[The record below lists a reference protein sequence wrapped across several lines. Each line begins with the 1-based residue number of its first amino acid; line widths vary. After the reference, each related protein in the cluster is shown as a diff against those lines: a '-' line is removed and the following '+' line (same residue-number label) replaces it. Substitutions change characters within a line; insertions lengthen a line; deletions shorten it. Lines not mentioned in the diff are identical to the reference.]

1 MIFQGFFMHRF
12 RQRPVIGAT
21 RALLLCMVA
30 LLACGLSAT
39 TAAASSAHK
48 VSLGGPGLRSA
59 FADFD
64 GDVHPDVATLHSDN
78 SRSGTSNYAI
88 DLQLSATGRKS
99 IRFVGPSGGL
109 RIEARDV
116 NGDHIVDL
124 VLASAWQQAPVAVYL
139 NDGHGDFSRAAAN
152 ALPDAFDRSGAN
164 WSSSSCSPND
174 SVGAPPR
181 PRSIASVAAGAEH
194 SKQVSENFIVPVLA
208 SLLHASFLRSLQSRA
223 PPSVSLL

>member
-1 MIFQGFFMHRF
+1 MHRF
-12 RQRPVIGAT
+12 RQRRLTWARHI
-21 RALLLCMVA
+21 LLLCVA
-30 LLACGLSAT
+30 ALFACGPCASS
-39 TAAASSAHK
+39 AAASSAHK
-48 VSLGGPGLRSA
+48 VSLGGPGLHST

-64 GDVHPDVATLHSDN
+64 GDVRPDVVTLHSDN

-88 DLQLSATGRKS
+88 DLQLSTTGRKS

-124 VLASAWQQAPVAVYL
+124 VLASAWQQTPVAVYL
-139 NDGHGDFSRAAAN
+139 NDGHGDFSRAAVSAF
-152 ALPDAFDRSGAN
+152 PEAFDRSPAN

-181 PRSIASVAAGAEH
+181 PKSISSVTADAKH
-194 SKQVSENFIVPVLA
+194 SCQISEDFIVPVLA
-208 SLLHASFLRSLQSRA
+208 SLPPTSFLRSLQGRA